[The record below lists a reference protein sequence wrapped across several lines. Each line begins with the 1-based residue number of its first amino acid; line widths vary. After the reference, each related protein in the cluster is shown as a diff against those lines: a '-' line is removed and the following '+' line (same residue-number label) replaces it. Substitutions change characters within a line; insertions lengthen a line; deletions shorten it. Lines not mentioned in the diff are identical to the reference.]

1 MKVAVLVIFG
11 LLPGIFTFG
20 SWMLDWLSPRA
31 QVVFVLALFPLGPSF
46 LPALYLC
53 YCSSTTLAD
62 PSAALFWKP
71 STAMNILQFTLIDTI
86 LKHSTSS
93 SSNLTP
99 TPLSSP
105 RRGGSTAYAPLPTS
119 SALTPPGSPTEDCS
133 KGLRKQASFT
143 LLASSRKGEAEGGG
157 GSVAEAS
164 PTFGRRG
171 LNGEGGAGGGW
182 VEEGEEEAGG
192 GGGGEGLGFDTGER
206 TMGRKEV

>member
-53 YCSSTTLAD
+53 YCPSTTLAE
-62 PSAALFWKP
+62 PSTLLWKR

-86 LKHSTSS
+86 LKHSTSSS

-171 LNGEGGAGGGW
+171 LNGEGAAGGGW

-192 GGGGEGLGFDTGER
+192 GGGEGLGFDTGER
-206 TMGRKEV
+206 RMGRKEV